1 MKYLTNLDLAH
12 NQLLNVRL
20 QQLASHPEGMKSGF
34 VYFNTTDNKYYGY
47 NGSAWKALDE
57 KTVVEASTNG
67 KIKVNGSDV
76 TVYTHPAGTNPHG
89 TTKADI
95 GLGNVTNES
104 KATMFTN
111 PAFTGTPTAPTAA
124 VGTNNTQIATTAFV
138 KSQGYATLASP
149 ALSGTPTAPTAS
161 AGTNSTQIATTA
173 FVKTAVDTATSGLAS
188 SLHEPVQDVTEL
200 KAIVAA
206 KRQDK
211 MMINVEDKGLYR
223 YDAESKAASNDNG
236 VIRPT
241 DVASDEAAGRWIKM
255 NASIND
261 HNNLDALQGGST
273 GQYYH
278 LTQAQHAQLHNRS
291 HSMTSTSDHTA
302 TAWRVFYSNGSG
314 QVTELPLGNA
324 GQVLKSNGAS
334 SAPSWQNDNN
344 TTYSVFG
351 AASASAGGTN
361 GLVPAPTSGKHTSFL
376 RGDGQWVVP
385 TDTNTASA
393 VSNILAGSN
402 SGTAITYAPY
412 SAQQDKLSF
421 DIGTTNPKR
430 TDRLNLNGYLYA
442 TKLYSGGTEVEVK
455 GHSHNYDNYNH
466 FKLRGGTGS
475 AADSAATTNIT
486 SGKTITVKGTGG
498 TTVSH
503 ADGVITIN
511 STNTTYGVFGGAS
524 SSAAGSQ
531 GLVKAPAQGDQ
542 NKVLRG
548 NGNWDTVQNILGFT
562 PPKKYST
569 TIGDATSTS
578 YDVTH
583 NLGTQDVVVTIRE
596 AASPFN
602 VVMADVRVTDTNK
615 IQVLFGSAP
624 GASAYRVTVV
634 G

>member
-1 MKYLTNLDLAH
+1 MKFLTNLDLA
-12 NQLLNVRL
+12 NNELLNARL
-20 QQLASHPEGMKSGF
+20 QHLAAHPENVKTGF
-34 VYFNTTDNKYYGY
+34 AYFNTTDKRYYGY
-47 NGSAWKALDE
+47 NGTKWVALDGN
-57 KTVVEASTNG
+57 TTVEASTNG
-67 KIKVNGSDV
+67 KIKVNGADV

-89 TTKADI
+89 TTKADV

-111 PAFTGTPTAPTAA
+111 PAFTG
-124 VGTNNTQIATTAFV
+124 V
-138 KSQGYATLASP
+138 
-149 ALSGTPTAPTAS
+149 PTAPTAS

-173 FVKTAVDTATSGLAS
+173 YVKSQGYATLASPALTGTPTAPTAGVGTNNTQIATTAFVKTAVDTATSGIAS
-188 SLHEPVQDVTEL
+188 SLHVPVQGVTEL

-261 HNNLDALQGGST
+261 HNNLDALQGGTT

-314 QVTELPLGNA
+314 QVAELPLGNA

-334 SAPSWQNDNN
+334 AAPSWQNDNN
-344 TTYSVFG
+344 TTYGVFG
-351 AASASAGGTN
+351 PASSSAGGTN
-361 GLVPAPTSGKHTSFL
+361 GLVPAPATGKQTSFL

-412 SAQQDKLSF
+412 TAQQAKLSF
-421 DIGTTNPKR
+421 DTGTVNPTR

-442 TKLYSGGTEVEVK
+442 TKLFSGGTEVEVK

-475 AADSAATTNIT
+475 AADTAATTNIT
-486 SGKTITVKGTGG
+486 SGKTVTVKGTGA

-531 GLVKAPAQGDQ
+531 GLVKAPAQGEQ

-548 NGNWDTVQNILGFT
+548 NGNWDTVQNILGYT
-562 PPKKYST
+562 PPRKHAS
-569 TIGDATSTS
+569 TIGDTTNTS
-578 YDVTH
+578 YTVAH
-583 NLGTQDVVVTIRE
+583 NLGTQDVVVTVRE

-602 VVMADVRVTDTNK
+602 VVMADVRVTDANN

-624 GASAYRVTVV
+624 GASAYRVTVI